1 MSATITY
8 KCPNCGGGLQFDPDK
23 QKYACEYCLSEFTQ
37 EELGRLSP
45 EASADQTGFP
55 SAGMA
60 GEETQEDRKM
70 EGTPVLYTCPSCGAE
85 IVTDETTA
93 ATMCYYCHNPVILS
107 GKLSGEYNPDY
118 VIPFQ
123 LDREKA
129 TAIFSQWMKKKRYV
143 PKAFY
148 SEDQIQKMSGVYFP
162 YLMYSCRVEG
172 ELEARAD
179 RLRIWVSGR
188 YQYTETQTYDIFREG
203 DMEVSHVTRN
213 ALKKANRELVEG
225 VLPYDM
231 EKLEHFTPGY
241 LSGFVA
247 ERRDMEEQDFSA
259 DVYGEVRQFALDSLK
274 ESVGTYDRVSVRRS
288 DAQLRDE
295 KWEYALL
302 PVWTLTYHD
311 QDKNEMYYFTV
322 NGQTGK
328 VCGKLPVDKTKL
340 LILFAEIFFPVLLF
354 MLLMGYLI

>member
-1 MSATITY
+1 M
-8 KCPNCGGGLQFDPDK
+8 
-23 QKYACEYCLSEFTQ
+23 
-37 EELGRLSP
+37 
-45 EASADQTGFP
+45 
-55 SAGMA
+55 
-60 GEETQEDRKM
+60 
-70 EGTPVLYTCPSCGAE
+70 
-85 IVTDETTA
+85 
-93 ATMCYYCHNPVILS
+93 
-107 GKLSGEYNPDY
+107 
-118 VIPFQ
+118 
-123 LDREKA
+123 
-129 TAIFSQWMKKKRYV
+129 
-143 PKAFY
+143 
-148 SEDQIQKMSGVYFP
+148 
-162 YLMYSCRVEG
+162 
-172 ELEARAD
+172 
-179 RLRIWVSGR
+179 
-188 YQYTETQTYDIFREG
+188 
-203 DMEVSHVTRN
+203 
-213 ALKKANRELVEG
+213 EG

-288 DAQLRDE
+288 DVQLRDE

-311 QDKNEMYYFTV
+311 QAKNEMYYFTV